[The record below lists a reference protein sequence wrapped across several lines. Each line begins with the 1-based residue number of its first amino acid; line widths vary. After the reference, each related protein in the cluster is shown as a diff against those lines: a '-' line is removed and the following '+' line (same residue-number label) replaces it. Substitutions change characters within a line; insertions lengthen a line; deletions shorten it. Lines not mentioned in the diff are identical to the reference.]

1 MSLRELRSA
10 SALLIVSALV
20 SSCSA
25 HGSKSSEATTPAA
38 SSESSTSKFVKQSPA
53 HGLTLEAPNP
63 ITSDKQPV
71 KDDAGMSRINYY
83 VTDEA
88 NPALIDVEYYTDH
101 SQTAA
106 SISEDDKK
114 SYADDGISVSPK
126 KTTVKGSSSAYTFTW
141 EQSATPPWNNDTKEI
156 NLSCQAVLADGPS
169 GYAYGVYICTP
180 TGNTKGREMTQLI
193 IKSIEV
199 KSS

>member
-10 SALLIVSALV
+10 SVLFIVATLI

-25 HGSKSSEATTPAA
+25 HGSKSSEATAPAA
-38 SSESSTSKFVKQSPA
+38 SSESSTSKFVKHSPA
-53 HGLTLEAPNP
+53 HGLTFEAPNP

-106 SISEDDKK
+106 SISENDKK
-114 SYADDGISVSPK
+114 FYAEDGISYPPRRQPSRDLPTHTLSLGSNPPLPPGI
-126 KTTVKGSSSAYTFTW
+126 TTRRK
-141 EQSATPPWNNDTKEI
+141 
-156 NLSCQAVLADGPS
+156 
-169 GYAYGVYICTP
+169 
-180 TGNTKGREMTQLI
+180 LI
-193 IKSIEV
+193 SHV
-199 KSS
+199 RLL

>member
-1 MSLRELRSA
+1 
-10 SALLIVSALV
+10 
-20 SSCSA
+20 
-25 HGSKSSEATTPAA
+25 
-38 SSESSTSKFVKQSPA
+38 
-53 HGLTLEAPNP
+53 LTFEAPNP

-106 SISEDDKK
+106 SISEEDKK

-141 EQSATPPWNNDTKEI
+141 EQSSTPPWNNDTKEI
-156 NLSCQAVLADGPS
+156 DLSCQAVVADGPS

-180 TGNTKGREMTQLI
+180 KGNTKGHEMTQNI
-193 IKSIEV
+193 IKSIEI

>member
-1 MSLRELRSA
+1 M
-10 SALLIVSALV
+10 
-20 SSCSA
+20 
-25 HGSKSSEATTPAA
+25 
-38 SSESSTSKFVKQSPA
+38 
-53 HGLTLEAPNP
+53 
-63 ITSDKQPV
+63 

-106 SISEDDKK
+106 SISEEDKK

-141 EQSATPPWNNDTKEI
+141 EQSSTPPWNNDTKEI
-156 NLSCQAVLADGPS
+156 DLSCQAVVADGPS

-180 TGNTKGREMTQLI
+180 KGNTKGHEMTQNI
-193 IKSIEV
+193 IKSIEI

>member
-1 MSLRELRSA
+1 MSLRELRSTSTLFIVA
-10 SALLIVSALV
+10 ALI

-25 HGSKSSEATTPAA
+25 HSTKSSEATAPAA
-38 SSESSTSKFVKQSPA
+38 SSESNTSKFVKHSPA
-53 HGLTLEAPNP
+53 HGLTFEAPNP

-71 KDDAGMSRINYY
+71 KDDAGMSRI
-83 VTDEA
+83 
-88 NPALIDVEYYTDH
+88 DVEYYTDH

-106 SISEDDKK
+106 SISENDKK
-114 SYADDGISVSPK
+114 SYSEDGISVSPK
-126 KTTVKGSSSAYTFTW
+126 ETTVKGSSSAYTFTW

-156 NLSCQAVLADGPS
+156 NLSCQAVVADGPS

-180 TGNTKGREMTQLI
+180 KGNNKGHEMTQLI
-193 IKSIEV
+193 VKSIEV